1 MLLRCTKNKFSDQ
14 FLAWLSEAESLV
26 ENTEV
31 DADRNPLS
39 LKVREIIMIDVNYFW
54 RNMNMIRI
62 LLNPLGK
69 SICIWPD
76 FDQKNHGS

>member
-39 LKVREIIMIDVNYFW
+39 LKVSEIIIMTLIIF
-54 RNMNMIRI
+54 
-62 LLNPLGK
+62 GET
-69 SICIWPD
+69 
-76 FDQKNHGS
+76 